1 VLLVVDS
8 SVIVAVCL
16 AGGRVGR
23 LAGHELRGPA
33 HLAAEVTS
41 TVRERA
47 FRQEISDAVGADAL
61 RHLGQLPVSYEPA
74 GRLAEAAYDL
84 AAANG
89 WAKTYDAEY
98 VSLAR
103 ELDCPLVTLD
113 RRLQRGAS
121 HLATIL
127 GPADLP
133 KVMSEAAVLPD
144 EVERRLPWPQ
154 ARRPR

>member
-1 VLLVVDS
+1 MRLVIDS
-8 SVIVAVCL
+8 SVIVAICL
-16 AGGRVGR
+16 AGGRIGR

-41 TVRERA
+41 TVREQA
-47 FRQEISDAVGADAL
+47 FRKEISDAVGADAVRQLMRL
-61 RHLGQLPVSYEPA
+61 RVSYEPA
-74 GRLAEAAYDL
+74 GSLAEVTYDL

-98 VSLAR
+98 VALAR

-133 KVMSEAAVLPD
+133 
-144 EVERRLPWPQ
+144 EV
-154 ARRPR
+154 

>member
-16 AGGRVGR
+16 AGGRIGR

-41 TVRERA
+41 TVREQA
-47 FRQEISDAVGADAL
+47 YRQEISETVGADAL
-61 RHLGQLPVSYEPA
+61 RQLMRLTVSYESA
-74 GRLAEAAYDL
+74 GRLAEAAYNL
-84 AAANG
+84 AATNG

-98 VSLAR
+98 VALAR

-113 RRLQRGAS
+113 RRLQRGAA

-127 GPADLP
+127 GPVDLP
-133 KVMSEAAVLPD
+133 AV
-144 EVERRLPWPQ
+144 RQ
-154 ARRPR
+154 RP

>member
-8 SVIVAVCL
+8 SVIVALCL
-16 AGGRVGR
+16 AGGRIGR

-41 TVRERA
+41 TVREQA
-47 FRQEISDAVGADAL
+47 FRHEISDTVGTDAI
-61 RHLGQLPVSYEPA
+61 RHLVHLPVSYEPT

-84 AAANG
+84 AAGNG

-98 VSLAR
+98 VALAR

-133 KVMSEAAVLPD
+133 EP
-144 EVERRLPWPQ
+144 RR
-154 ARRPR
+154 RR